1 MATIKEIADKLGISV
16 STVSKGLNGAHDI
29 SESVRQQVLDTAVE
43 MGYKSKRRDSEKKK
57 KLCIF
62 IENMDFESTNQFGY
76 EIVLG
81 FKQAAFKDQ
90 YSISVLPITKDFQ
103 RREKYDTYMLKNH
116 ISGAFIVGFA
126 LDDPWINDFR
136 TTKFPTVLLDNFIP
150 VNGKVGSIGTD
161 SEEGIDMA
169 IDHLF
174 KLGHRKIAF
183 LDGSIN
189 STISDQRMEAYLKSM
204 SAHNLT
210 IDPDL
215 AVYGYFVAES
225 AKYHVPGFIEKGAT
239 AILCGNDLIATG
251 CITECMSM
259 GLSIPDDISIIGFDD
274 IPIAQHLDPPLTTV
288 RQNRLDLGKC
298 GYCILY
304 GILSSV
310 PLSKNLL
317 RPELIVRESTARA
330 RERISSSESGIVEK
344 DSVALQNSA
353 LYKKELIKAELERRS
368 NL

>member
-29 SESVRQQVLDTAVE
+29 SETVRQQVLDTAVE
-43 MGYKSKRRDSEKKK
+43 MGYKSKRRDSEKRK

-116 ISGAFIVGFA
+116 LSGAFIVGFA
-126 LDDPWINDFR
+126 LDDPWINDFI

-150 VNGKVGSIGTD
+150 VNGNVGSIGTD

-169 IDHLF
+169 IDHLY
-174 KLGHRKIAF
+174 KLGHKKIAF

-204 SAHNLT
+204 TSHNLS
-210 IDPDL
+210 IDPDM

-225 AKYHVPGFIEKGAT
+225 AKYHVPGFIDNGAT

-259 GLSIPDDISIIGFDD
+259 GLNVPNDISIIGFDD
-274 IPIAQHLDPPLTTV
+274 LPIAACTSPPLTTI
-288 RQNRLDLGKC
+288 RQDRLELGKS
-298 GYCILY
+298 GFFA
-304 GILSSV
+304 LSS
-310 PLSKNLL
+310 LL
-317 RPELIVRESTARA
+317 NHIPISTYLLHAQLIQRESTGKVP
-330 RERISSSESGIVEK
+330 S
-344 DSVALQNSA
+344 
-353 LYKKELIKAELERRS
+353 
-368 NL
+368 